1 VVLLITPRVVRNAQ
15 ETRTLT
21 DDYIQRFQGMAPLR
35 AAPASMTPEPS
46 PPPATEP
53 PPGG

>member
-1 VVLLITPRVVRNAQ
+1 MLITPRVVRSAQ

-21 DDYIQRFQGMAPLR
+21 DDYIQRFQGLAPLR
-35 AAPASMTPEPS
+35 AAGEA
-46 PPPATEP
+46 PATPAIAP